1 VAYAQD
7 DGFGG
12 PFDFGQKFREAISDI
27 LGISVEEYDAA
38 VDQARDQVVDEA
50 LTEGWLTEDQ
60 AERMRERFD
69 QGFGRRGMGKG
80 FIGPHMDFMG
90 RGGDSLIGMIAEELD
105 MSVQDL
111 LAELQDGKSLAE
123 VAQENGVD
131 ALAIADAYLIQLE
144 ENLNQA
150 VEDGKITENQAN
162 WMLEQAQEH
171 VPALLENTWEGH
183 CWPGGRRG
191 GFMGF
196 PARGA

>member
-1 VAYAQD
+1 
-7 DGFGG
+7 
-12 PFDFGQKFREAISDI
+12 
-27 LGISVEEYDAA
+27 
-38 VDQARDQVVDEA
+38 
-50 LTEGWLTEDQ
+50 
-60 AERMRERFD
+60 
-69 QGFGRRGMGKG
+69 
-80 FIGPHMDFMG
+80 
-90 RGGDSLIGMIAEELD
+90 MIAEELD
-105 MSVQDL
+105 TSVQDL